1 MLIQIH
7 FKLINKLSETFNI
20 RREEIAI
27 ASYCFNKRNNTDK
40 VYTHTLKHKQKKNQI
55 NKPCHTHTH
64 TTTKK

>member
-40 VYTHTLKHKQKKNQI
+40 VYVYTHTQTQ
-55 NKPCHTHTH
+55 
-64 TTTKK
+64 TKKIK